1 MVRCS
6 PDKIIYDEFRGEYVC
21 TETGEVLEERVPD
34 YGPEWRSFDHASR
47 SRAPLIRSR
56 RRGVLDLV
64 EAVIAGVD
72 AFGIKADVSADTR
85 RKVVNVATSVT
96 AVPYVRPE
104 GMDWVRGTIYAGLVG
119 MGFHEDAVKA
129 GFEGKGRLARLVQD
143 LRKSLTRAKVQ
154 AVFRGVVDYADV
166 EGVMFRRSKGALL
179 VTMPSP
185 EAFPRVFKAVKG
197 RLAGVN
203 VFVRLP
209 PCLRVSPALA
219 GKIFGVMPRPDG
231 RVVVRNALATAVI
244 RPTAVNM
251 YGGPFQPETLVRFF
265 VPRALWAAT
274 EV

>member
-1 MVRCS
+1 MCA
-6 PDKIIYDEFRGEYVC
+6 
-21 TETGEVLEERVPD
+21 ETGEVLEERVPD
-34 YGPEWRSFDHASR
+34 YGPEWRPFQHASR

-56 RRGVLDLV
+56 RRGVRDLI

-72 AFGIKADVSADTR
+72 AFGVKADVSADTR

-119 MGFHEDAVKA
+119 MGFPEDAVEA
-129 GFEGKGRLARLVQD
+129 GFEGRGRLARLVRD
-143 LRKSLTRAKVQ
+143 LKKSLTRAKVQ
-154 AVFRGVVDYADV
+154 AVFRDVVSYADV
-166 EGVMFRRSKGALL
+166 ESAVFRKVKGALL

-185 EAFPRVFKAVKG
+185 GVFPKVFRAVRG

-209 PCLRVSPALA
+209 QCVRVSPALA
-219 GKIFGVMPRPDG
+219 GKVFGVTPRPDG

-244 RPTAVNM
+244 RPTAVNV

-265 VPRALWAAT
+265 VPRTLWAAT